1 MLVCIETSE
10 LAGHVQATSSDSIY
24 LPLFLPYS
32 QNTSCSSPMTPHR
45 FSMNLMQLAGCLRFN
60 ERFKLKNRDHGN
72 FLSKWI
78 GGYADTPLMNGA
90 GNPTGGVPPF
100 FETLTFCVVTEVI
113 SQCQDTP
120 PDVCVPRAT
129 DYYIK
134 AEGKNGYGY
143 LSYVGSNS
151 FVWINPSTAA
161 TKFNLWN
168 DPPGL
173 RIREP
178 TTGMLV
184 TSERNPTS
192 PNGPNRVTFKSATIE
207 ASQVFEIV

>member
-1 MLVCIETSE
+1 MVK
-10 LAGHVQATSSDSIY
+10 LAFSIAATVAMMASVA
-24 LPLFLPYS
+24 
-32 QNTSCSSPMTPHR
+32 NA
-45 FSMNLMQLAGCLRFN
+45 AGCLRFN
-60 ERFKLKNRDHGN
+60 ERFKLKSRDHGK
-72 FLSKWI
+72 FLSKWV
-78 GGYADTPLMNGA
+78 GGYVNAQVMNGA
-90 GNPTGGVPPF
+90 GAAIF

-184 TSERNPTS
+184 TSERNLTS
-192 PNGPNRVTFKSATIE
+192 PEGLSKVAFKPATIE
-207 ASQVFEIV
+207 STQVFEIVR